1 VLTDDGMVIY
11 GATGYSG
18 QRMARQAQE
27 LGLRPLLCGRD
38 ARKLE
43 TLASTLGLSHRVAA
57 LTDPS
62 ALDAAFAGASLVL
75 NAAGPFSRTA
85 EPITDACL
93 RAGVHY
99 LDITAE
105 PSAIEVVAQ
114 RDAAARACGVM
125 LMPAAG
131 FDVVP
136 TDCLAVHVAR
146 RVPNATRIAIAVTNL
161 QFLTRGSAR
170 TLLESVDLGAVRRDG
185 ALVRVPLGSIERPF
199 DFGSGPRS
207 AMNVALADL
216 VTAYYSTGI
225 PNVETYVE
233 ATPLARALLTA
244 CRSLGWMLSTAP
256 WQAVLGAWT
265 DLLPETSGAAA
276 GQPMTI
282 VAEAQSDEGRRAST
296 RLQTPEAYEFTA
308 IVAAT
313 IARCVLAG
321 DFERGF
327 QTPARVYGP
336 DFVLGFP
343 GVVREDLE

>member
-1 VLTDDGMVIY
+1 MLNGAGMVIY

-18 QRMARQAQE
+18 QRLARQACA

-38 ARKLE
+38 PQKLGA
-43 TLASTLGLSHRVAA
+43 LAGALGLGHRVAA
-57 LTDPS
+57 LTDPA
-62 ALDAAFAGASLVL
+62 ALDATFAGSALVL

-85 EPITDACL
+85 EPIAEACL
-93 RAGVHY
+93 RAGAHY
-99 LDITAE
+99 LDIAAE
-105 PSAIEVVAQ
+105 PPAIEVVAQ
-114 RDAAARACGVM
+114 HDAAARARGVM

-146 RVPNATRIAIAVTNL
+146 RVPNATRLALAVTNL

-170 TLLESVDLGAVRRDG
+170 TLLESVDLGAVRREG

-199 DFGSGPRS
+199 DFGGGPRP

-216 VTAYYSTGI
+216 VTAYYSTGV

-233 ATPLARALLTA
+233 ATPLARALLGA
-244 CRSLGWMLSTAP
+244 CRSLGWMLGTAP
-256 WQAVLGAWT
+256 WQTVLGAWA
-265 DLLPETSGAAA
+265 DLLPETSGAA
-276 GQPMTI
+276 GGHLMTI
-282 VAEAQSDEGRRAST
+282 VAEAESPDGRRAST
-296 RLQTPEAYEFTA
+296 RLRTPEAYEFTGV
-308 IVAAT
+308 VAAT

-336 DFVLGFP
+336 DFVLGFD